1 MRLLTALLVLLLGLT
16 SAGSA
21 AILEVGPNR
30 PLTVPSEA
38 ARIAQD
44 GDTIAI
50 DAGDYIDCAVWTQR
64 DLVIEG
70 KGRGA
75 VIRRR
80 VCDGKGVFVTVGDRI
95 TLRNL
100 TFAEARAPS
109 HNGAGIRAEGRD
121 LTVRNC
127 RFIDNEN
134 GILSAP
140 APDSTILVTRSE
152 FRGNGTC
159 ESACAHAIYAGE
171 IGLLRVERSRFS
183 DTRQGHD
190 IKSRARR
197 TEVMDNVIEDG
208 TDGSS
213 SYLIDIPNGGAT
225 LIRGNRMAK
234 GPHSDNPGTA
244 ISIGAEG
251 VSNPTPWILVRNN
264 RFINRQ
270 PVHTVFVRN
279 FTGTEARLTGN
290 VLRGDV
296 TPLDGPGSVR

>member
-1 MRLLTALLVLLLGLT
+1 MRLLAVLLVLLLGLA

-21 AILEVGPNR
+21 ATLEVGPNR
-30 PLTVPSEA
+30 PLAVPSQ

-44 GDTIAI
+44 GDTITI
-50 DAGDYIDCAVWTQR
+50 DAGTYVDCAVWPQR
-64 DLVIEG
+64 NLTIEG

-80 VCDGKGVFVTVGDRI
+80 VCNDKGVFVTIGDHI

-100 TFAEARAPS
+100 TFAEARSPS
-109 HNGAGIRAEGRD
+109 HNGAGVRAEGRD
-121 LTVRNC
+121 LTVQNC

-140 APDSTILVTRSE
+140 ALDSTILVMRSE
-152 FRGNGTC
+152 FRGNGSC
-159 ESACAHAIYAGE
+159 ESACAHAIYAGGV
-171 IGLLRVERSRFS
+171 GLLRVERSRFS
-183 DTRQGHD
+183 GTRQGHD

-197 TEVMDNVIEDG
+197 TEVVDNVIEDG
-208 TDGSS
+208 VDGSS

-225 LIRGNRMAK
+225 LIQGNRMAK

-244 ISIGAEG
+244 VSIGAEG
-251 VSNPTPWILVRNN
+251 VSKPTPWLIVRNN
-264 RFINRQ
+264 RFTNRQ
-270 PVHTVFVRN
+270 AVRTVFVRN

-290 VLRGDV
+290 ILRGDV
-296 TPLDGPGSVR
+296 SPLDGPGNVR